1 MFVHFHFSL
10 SDGPSETDE
19 IGCLFGAI
27 GAILYGDK
35 LGRKTTILVG
45 MIVMICGT
53 IIMTCSYGL
62 PEFIVG
68 RSELS
73 IFFLS
78 SFYPLSILC
87 LSSVYYTT
95 RS

>member
-1 MFVHFHFSL
+1 LRFRKTWFSKI
-10 SDGPSETDE
+10 DE

-35 LGRKTTILVG
+35 LGRKTTILLG
-45 MIVMICGT
+45 MVIMVAGT

-73 IFFLS
+73 LIR
-78 SFYPLSILC
+78 LC
-87 LSSVYYTT
+87 L
-95 RS
+95 